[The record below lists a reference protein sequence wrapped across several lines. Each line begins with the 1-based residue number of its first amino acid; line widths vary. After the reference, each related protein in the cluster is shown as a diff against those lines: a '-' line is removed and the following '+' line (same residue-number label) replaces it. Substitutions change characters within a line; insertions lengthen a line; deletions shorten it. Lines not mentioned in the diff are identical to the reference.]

1 MAAEVKAQYAISY
14 ADCFAVPTELKYQAS
29 IVTGDLEFKKIEHL
43 VGIDWI
49 RSPLLKLIF
58 S

>member
-1 MAAEVKAQYAISY
+1 
-14 ADCFAVPTELKYQAS
+14 
-29 IVTGDLEFKKIEHL
+29 VTGDLEFKKIEHL